1 MRYCRKCGKEL
12 PPTAKFCGYCGEQ
25 VQKEKSTHKKHPVM
39 SVAAGLL
46 LLFAVVC
53 LISLRIGKQNKNVKL
68 AGQVSNVPE
77 TANQS
82 DMTISAGIA
91 NAATE
96 NKTEYPQASPAMI
109 CIYDDD
115 ALWAV
120 IRFSYDGNRLMT
132 EYSEEH
138 FTDGETEWTQQASM
152 TYDNQ
157 ERLIRQDITR
167 SDMTFDDGSSGHHI
181 YRYDSAGNLIYKES
195 ETFEGWSKTTCS
207 YDSKNRLI
215 RSREECEPYTV
226 TTAYIYDSNGNVER
240 REESYDDGYGSTWSE
255 TLSGDG
261 KEKICTDYKPFEL
274 TFYKDALNT
283 TRISITDKVG
293 QTVWTTLLGRPM
305 LRTNEHGYLTE
316 IRDEIFGGKI
326 RTYQIRYDGETPSE
340 PSDEPV
346 KAQGKLRYPISVNDC
361 FVIYRNYFG
370 RDMRNGN
377 TIEICR
383 SVEDGKEV
391 LYFYIKEYFLEGE
404 APITY
409 EVFKVF
415 TDSGMCTGG
424 GEGHSDNW
432 PIFQAEEY
440 YY

>member
-25 VQKEKSTHKKHPVM
+25 VQKEKSTSKKHPVM

-115 ALWAV
+115 ELWAV

-138 FTDGETEWTQQASM
+138 FTDGETEWTQQVSM

-157 ERLIRQDITR
+157 QRL
-167 SDMTFDDGSSGHHI
+167 
-181 YRYDSAGNLIYKES
+181 ES
-195 ETFEGWSKTTCS
+195 
-207 YDSKNRLI
+207 
-215 RSREECEPYTV
+215 
-226 TTAYIYDSNGNVER
+226 
-240 REESYDDGYGSTWSE
+240 
-255 TLSGDG
+255 
-261 KEKICTDYKPFEL
+261 
-274 TFYKDALNT
+274 
-283 TRISITDKVG
+283 
-293 QTVWTTLLGRPM
+293 
-305 LRTNEHGYLTE
+305 
-316 IRDEIFGGKI
+316 
-326 RTYQIRYDGETPSE
+326 
-340 PSDEPV
+340 
-346 KAQGKLRYPISVNDC
+346 
-361 FVIYRNYFG
+361 FG
-370 RDMRNGN
+370 RYQAA
-377 TIEICR
+377 
-383 SVEDGKEV
+383 SLPV
-391 LYFYIKEYFLEGE
+391 L
-404 APITY
+404 A
-409 EVFKVF
+409 
-415 TDSGMCTGG
+415 
-424 GEGHSDNW
+424 
-432 PIFQAEEY
+432 
-440 YY
+440 